1 MGTEK
6 KCTTCKQF
14 KPISEFYKDA
24 HRRDGYYNSCKQC
37 HAKFVKGWQE
47 KNEEYFKQ
55 INKRWKKAHPQQHG
69 QYNKKWANENQDKV
83 QEMMREWRQKNPG
96 YGSKWRKNN
105 LDKIS
110 NYAQIRRARMV
121 GNGGNLT
128 IEEWRAILDFYGHR
142 CLRCGRSDVKLTI
155 DHVLPIFLGG
165 THTIDNVQPLCGPCN
180 SSKKDKHIDY
190 RKELYHETPR
200 D

>member
-1 MGTEK
+1 MITEK
-6 KCTTCKQF
+6 KCTICKQV
-14 KPISEFYKDA
+14 KPFSEFYKDA
-24 HRRDGYYNSCKQC
+24 QRRDGFYNKCKQC
-37 HAKFVKGWQE
+37 HASLVAAWQQ
-47 KNEEYFKQ
+47 KNIDKFKQ
-55 INKRWKKAHPQQHG
+55 IKKEWKKSHPEKHKEQSIASQRRHPERRRAYG
-69 QYNKKWANENQDKV
+69 MLW
-83 QEMMREWRQKNPG
+83 REKNPEYGSNWRQ
-96 YGSKWRKNN
+96 NN
-105 LDKIS
+105 LEKIC
-110 NYAQIRRARMV
+110 NYSQTRRARLL

-128 IEEWRAILDFYGHR
+128 TEEWRAILDFYGHR
-142 CLRCGRSDVKLTI
+142 CLRCGRADVKLTI